1 MTAPLE
7 RLLTAV
13 LRHPAARAVKAA
25 WRDVRWRLRRP
36 TLPTGDLPPP
46 PLTLVFVCKGNI
58 CRSPFAARYA
68 ERRLRELAVTGVA
81 CRSAGYAPSQ
91 APASPPHAI
100 AAARAYQVDLAA
112 HRPLGLTAGAGAT
125 EVVVVMEASQLDIL
139 AAHGVPRERLVL
151 LPRFAPARVAGTGY
165 RRDNIEDPFGQPL
178 PAFERCYAQTAAA
191 VDGLVARLHDAA
203 RSGASHRSNVSERAG
218 RPPAGA
224 DP

>member
-112 HRPLGLTAGAGAT
+112 HRPLGLSAGAGAT

-139 AAHGVPRERLVL
+139 
-151 LPRFAPARVAGTGY
+151 AGTGY

-203 RSGASHRSNVSERAG
+203 RSGASHRSNVPERAG